1 MKDLVLGIG
10 LWLILIIPPV
20 RSFLES
26 VMIVHMLIQLPLL
39 ILSGWLIG
47 RFVVN
52 RFHTFFRNWNEN
64 GIPGILIVVFIT
76 TYWMIPRALDEAL
89 TFPSIEIL
97 KFITLPIVGLFLV
110 DSWKK
115 IKTLGRTFVFLNYLS
130 MFGLM
135 GWLYIDSPIQI
146 CNNYLV
152 AEQKML
158 GYGFLFITIM
168 MLLGIIQYVFTD
180 HSEA

>member
-1 MKDLVLGIG
+1 MKDLFLGAG
-10 LWLILIIPPV
+10 LLILLAIPPI
-20 RSFLES
+20 RSMLES
-26 VMIVHMLIQLPLL
+26 VMIVHMLVQLPLL
-39 ILSGWLIG
+39 IIAGLWIG
-47 RFVVN
+47 RYIVR
-52 RFHTFFRNWNEN
+52 RFHSIFQNWNKN

-89 TFPSIEIL
+89 TLPSIEVL
-97 KFITLPIVGLFLV
+97 KFITLPIVGVFLV

-146 CNNYLV
+146 CNNYLLV
-152 AEQKML
+152 EQKIL
-158 GYGFLFITIM
+158 GYGFLFITIIM
-168 MLLGIIQYVFTD
+168 VLGIIQYVFTD
-180 HSEA
+180 HSEV